1 MLLRSHSW
9 LVAVLCFLATGI
21 KRKTQAAVHS
31 FHCQIKR
38 NIKLVQR
45 LIYIAVESLSHVRLF
60 CEPTN
65 YSRIFSGKNTGV
77 DCPFLLQGMFPTQ
90 RGNPCLLH
98 WQASSLSRCHLGS
111 LILYIC
117 MCCAESLQS
126 CQTLCDPMDCSLPGS
141 SVHEIFQARVL
152 EWGAIALSFLSLI
165 ASNTLFSCSL
175 GSCHSAFSLSL
186 GHTKGISTSVPLDL
200 LLLLPRTCF
209 SL

>member
-141 SVHEIFQARVL
+141 SVHGDSPAKNTGVGCQALLQEDLPNPGIKPRSPTL
-152 EWGAIALSFLSLI
+152 KAESLPSEPPGKPMFTYR
-165 ASNTLFSCSL
+165 ANQ
-175 GSCHSAFSLSL
+175 
-186 GHTKGISTSVPLDL
+186 
-200 LLLLPRTCF
+200 
-209 SL
+209 

>member
-141 SVHEIFQARVL
+141 SVHGDSPAKNTGVGCHALLQGIFPTQ
-152 EWGAIALSFLSLI
+152 G
-165 ASNTLFSCSL
+165 SNPCLP
-175 GSCHSAFSLSL
+175 HSRQILY
-186 GHTKGISTSVPLDL
+186 HK
-200 LLLLPRTCF
+200 
-209 SL
+209 